1 MHEACAACALHHQ
14 EVENGGK
21 CNAAQRA
28 AQPPVNFLV
37 AESKQQSK
45 EVLQDKPR
53 KNAMTT
59 DARMPIIIASALPE
73 LTYRPRSVSG

>member
-53 KNAMTT
+53 KKCNDYGCQNAHNHCQRL
-59 DARMPIIIASALPE
+59 ARID
-73 LTYRPRSVSG
+73 V